1 LLIDILIHAE
11 ISIYPIGTSTTSASF
26 YIAKAIEVLKDIKE
40 VRYQINSMGTI
51 LESENIEQIYYAAK
65 SMMEVVHN
73 LGVGR
78 VEVILKIDSRRD
90 KMKSMEEKLD
100 SINKYFKE

>member
-1 LLIDILIHAE
+1 MIHAE
-11 ISIYPIGTSTTSASF
+11 ISIYPIGTSTISASF

-40 VRYQINSMGTI
+40 IKYQVNPMGTI
-51 LESENIEQIYYAAK
+51 LESNSIEQIYDAAK

-78 VEVILKIDSRRD
+78 VEVILKIDSRKD
-90 KMKSMEEKLD
+90 KIKNMQEKLD
-100 SINKYFKE
+100 SINKYLKE

>member
-1 LLIDILIHAE
+1 LIHAE

-40 VRYQINSMGTI
+40 INYQVNPMGTI
-51 LESENIEQIYYAAK
+51 LESNSIEQIYDAAK

-78 VEVILKIDSRRD
+78 VEVILKIDSRKD
-90 KMKSMEEKLD
+90 KIKNMQEKLD
-100 SINKYFKE
+100 SINKYLKE

>member
-1 LLIDILIHAE
+1 MIHAE
-11 ISIYPIGTSTTSASF
+11 ISIYPIGTSNTSASF

-40 VRYQINSMGTI
+40 INYQVNPMGTI
-51 LESENIEQIYYAAK
+51 LESNSIEQIYDAAK

-78 VEVILKIDSRRD
+78 VEVILKIDSRKD
-90 KMKSMEEKLD
+90 KIKNMQEKLD
-100 SINKYFKE
+100 SISKYLKE

>member
-1 LLIDILIHAE
+1 LIHAE

-26 YIAKAIEVLKDIKE
+26 YIAKAIETLKDNKE
-40 VRYQINSMGTI
+40 VRYEVNPMGTI
-51 LESENIEQIYYAAK
+51 LESNSIEQIYDAAK

-78 VEVILKIDSRRD
+78 VEVILKIDSRKD
-90 KMKSMEEKLD
+90 KIKSMQDKLD
-100 SINKYFKE
+100 SIKKYLKE

>member
-1 LLIDILIHAE
+1 MIHAE

-40 VRYQINSMGTI
+40 INYQVNPMGTI
-51 LESENIEQIYYAAK
+51 LESNSIEQIYDAAK

-78 VEVILKIDSRRD
+78 VEVILKIDSRKD
-90 KMKSMEEKLD
+90 KIKNMQEKLD
-100 SINKYFKE
+100 SINKYLKE

>member
-1 LLIDILIHAE
+1 MIHAE

-26 YIAKAIEVLKDIKE
+26 YIARAIESIE
-40 VRYQINSMGTI
+40 HMEGISFQINPMGTI
-51 LESENIEQIYYAAK
+51 LESNSIEKIYEAAK

-78 VEVILKIDSRRD
+78 VEIILKIDSRKD
-90 KMKSMEEKLD
+90 KEKNMQEKLD
-100 SINKYFKE
+100 SVTKYLQK

>member
-1 LLIDILIHAE
+1 MIHAE

-40 VRYQINSMGTI
+40 VRYQINPMGTI
-51 LESENIEQIYYAAK
+51 LESKNIEQIYFAAK

-90 KMKSMEEKLD
+90 KMKSMEEKID